1 MKRYKITYNYFLDT
15 QCTKKRIAIK
25 ILEAYDKEHAIQ
37 LMSIWDKLILK
48 IEKL

>member
-37 LMSIWDKLILK
+37 LIISTIL
-48 IEKL
+48 LLSFVF